1 MTEFTLAGT
10 VNDARAS
17 ERLAIQKVLAAEAGV
32 TTDAVSL
39 TITSGSVVV
48 AAEIYVADAATA
60 TTTSSSPLST
70 GILASASALDTALT
84 AQFTADGLSTA
95 IVSVEALAR
104 AVDVPSNDD
113 ERNVGV
119 LLLRV
124 ALAVGGVAAVVV
136 SVLATSKKKNGAAVR
151 QSLARR
157 APCEGARSIYMRVS
171 CSIRRIVSPLSPR
184 HAFAHAL
191 VACCSA
197 AGG

>member
-1 MTEFTLAGT
+1 MSPTTPAESPPPAPPPTHFKVKTSFTLAGT
-10 VNDARAS
+10 VNDYGAS

-60 TTTSSSPLST
+60 TTTSSTLST

-95 IVSVEALAR
+95 IVSVEALVAPT
-104 AVDVPSNDD
+104 VDVPSNDD

-136 SVLATSKKKNGAAVR
+136 SVRCYLKKKK
-151 QSLARR
+151 
-157 APCEGARSIYMRVS
+157 
-171 CSIRRIVSPLSPR
+171 
-184 HAFAHAL
+184 
-191 VACCSA
+191 
-197 AGG
+197 AGGSEAESGASTKV